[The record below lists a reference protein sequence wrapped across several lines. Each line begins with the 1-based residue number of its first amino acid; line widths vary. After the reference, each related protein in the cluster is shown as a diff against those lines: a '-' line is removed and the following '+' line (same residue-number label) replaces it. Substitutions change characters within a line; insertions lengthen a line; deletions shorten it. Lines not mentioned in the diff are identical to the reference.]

1 MHANGVAVDR
11 LSGIVIGIAFR
22 AMNEL
27 GAGFAD
33 KVYGN
38 DLGHECA
45 RPAWRSRNGK
55 RLPFITTVSS
65 SAAHL
70 GVMNGLGAGFAE
82 KVYGNAL
89 GDELREAGLAILQRQ
104 VIAVHY
110 GGTLS

>member
-22 AMNEL
+22 
-27 GAGFAD
+27 
-33 KVYGN
+33 
-38 DLGHECA
+38 
-45 RPAWRSRNGK
+45 
-55 RLPFITTVSS
+55 
-65 SAAHL
+65 
-70 GVMNGLGAGFAE
+70 VMNGLGAGFAE

-110 GGTLS
+110 GGTSSPSI